1 MIRDQS
7 FQKVENLVKM
17 HPAVFRQTFQ
27 RRFVNNI
34 YFDSYNYKNYFEN
47 VDGDF
52 NRLKIRI
59 RWYGSL
65 FGHIK
70 KPILELKI
78 KNSHLGEK
86 KSFQLPVFEIN
97 QGFNISKLFELVN
110 NSNLQDNIKH
120 LLFSSKPT
128 LLNRYSRNYYVSAN
142 GDFRITIDKNL
153 EYYKIGENNNNFIN
167 KNTEENI
174 ILELKYDESLDG
186 SIISN
191 SFPYRVSK
199 NSKYV
204 NGIERVIY

>member
-1 MIRDQS
+1 MEKSRYRYERKFVIRDQS

-97 QGFNISKLFELVN
+97 QGFVNINQKDYKLLADYKPLTTLAKPDEFE
-110 NSNLQDNIKH
+110 
-120 LLFSSKPT
+120 
-128 LLNRYSRNYYVSAN
+128 
-142 GDFRITIDKNL
+142 
-153 EYYKIGENNNNFIN
+153 NFIN
-167 KNTEENI
+167 NLKNPIEQCKFCPEFLQGTGTKI
-174 ILELKYDESLDG
+174 
-186 SIISN
+186 SIVNKKDS
-191 SFPYRVSK
+191 RKK
-199 NSKYV
+199 N
-204 NGIERVIY
+204 VIRFT